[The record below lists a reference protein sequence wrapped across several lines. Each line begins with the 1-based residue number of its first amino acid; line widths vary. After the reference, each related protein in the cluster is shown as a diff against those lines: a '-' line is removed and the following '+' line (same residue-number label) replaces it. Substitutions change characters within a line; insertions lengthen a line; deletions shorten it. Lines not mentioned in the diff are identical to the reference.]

1 MNRLRQVRLS
11 KGMNQKELAE
21 ALNLSQAAISG
32 YETGKYDP
40 GMKIWKLIAEYFGV
54 SVDYLIEDVPTD
66 KKSPANQ
73 KIDEVELDAKLI
85 DLLLRLDEQDM
96 ARVQAFVQGL
106 LAARED
112 SSSHHS

>member
-40 GMKIWKLIAEYFGV
+40 GMKIWKSIAEYFGV
-54 SVDYLIEDVPTD
+54 SVDYLIEDVPEEKTKNLAD
-66 KKSPANQ
+66 NVSEAKREMMELVDRLSDDQVRKLLQIANAAL
-73 KIDEVELDAKLI
+73 EL
-85 DLLLRLDEQDM
+85 
-96 ARVQAFVQGL
+96 
-106 LAARED
+106 
-112 SSSHHS
+112 

>member
-40 GMKIWKLIAEYFGV
+40 GMKIWKSIAEYFGV
-54 SVDYLIEDVPTD
+54 SVDYLIEDVPEEKT
-66 KKSPANQ
+66 KNPADNVSEAKREMMALVDRLSDDQ
-73 KIDEVELDAKLI
+73 VRKLLQIANAALEL
-85 DLLLRLDEQDM
+85 
-96 ARVQAFVQGL
+96 
-106 LAARED
+106 
-112 SSSHHS
+112 

>member
-40 GMKIWKLIAEYFGV
+40 GMKIWKSIAEYFGV
-54 SVDYLIEDVPTD
+54 SVDYLIEDAPEEKSEDPTGI
-66 KKSPANQ
+66 P
-73 KIDEVELDAKLI
+73 DEVMLLVEAVMHLPPEAQAEARTYLDFLKQRYRRQK
-85 DLLLRLDEQDM
+85 D
-96 ARVQAFVQGL
+96 
-106 LAARED
+106 
-112 SSSHHS
+112 

>member
-40 GMKIWKLIAEYFGV
+40 GMKIWKSIAEYFGV
-54 SVDYLIEDVPTD
+54 SVDYLIEDVPEEKTED
-66 KKSPANQ
+66 PTG
-73 KIDEVELDAKLI
+73 IPDEV
-85 DLLLRLDEQDM
+85 LLLAEVFKSLPPEAQKEAQTFLDYLKQRYKRQKD
-96 ARVQAFVQGL
+96 
-106 LAARED
+106 
-112 SSSHHS
+112 